1 MRNGNSQ
8 SGVYT
13 IYLHANRS
21 RATEVFCDMDTD
33 GGGWLV
39 GSPLTRSSVVDQ
51 RSPAHCITCVTN
63 SIARNNNYIS
73 DAKLLKALS
82 INFS

>member
-13 IYLHANRS
+13 VYLQANRS

-39 GSPLTRSSVVDQ
+39 GFHPPHPPTPVSHVPQL
-51 RSPAHCITCVTN
+51 
-63 SIARNNNYIS
+63 
-73 DAKLLKALS
+73 
-82 INFS
+82 